1 MHDPLATR
9 PSESPPFGESHRTG
23 EYSPDTSRGGAD
35 SSARDPDCTTSAESP
50 SAGHSA
56 DTPVTGFE
64 ILEELGRG
72 GMGVVYRAR
81 QAKLNRVVALKMILA
96 GDRAGERDLIRFLVE
111 AEAIAAVRHAHVVQ
125 VYEYGESA
133 GRPYMAL
140 EYCGG
145 GTLAGRLKAGAIP
158 PRESAELLSRIARG
172 VAAAH
177 HLGIVHRDLKPANV
191 FFDDAGSP
199 KVADFGLAKRA
210 AGADLTQTNA
220 VMGTP
225 AYMSPE
231 QAKGETKFVGP
242 QADVWALGVILYEC
256 LTGARPFV
264 GDDTWTI
271 IRAVIESEPR
281 VPRRLVPGVPRDLE
295 LICLKCLAKDSRDR
309 YSAAGELATDLE
321 RWCAGEPV
329 GVRRAGW
336 LERTAKW
343 SKRKPTLAAAYA
355 LSVIS
360 VILIGLATGAIGLW
374 RDADR
379 ARSLA
384 QSALEEAE
392 TARIGEKEAKAQVA
406 FLNYVHA
413 VDLALREYQANNL
426 ERARELLEACPEE
439 LRGWEWRHVHRL
451 CHADLVTLE
460 LPSTKLDGLALS
472 PDGKRIATGAAD
484 GVARIWNAADGAL
497 LQEFKGHSDK
507 MTLVAF
513 STDGARVVAGSD
525 DKTARIWDVASG
537 RSRADLKGHREF
549 VHGAAFSRDG
559 TRVVTGSFDHEA
571 RIWTA
576 EGDLLATLVG
586 HADVIDGVQYSPDG
600 MRILT
605 ASRDKTARIWDAE
618 GKPLHVLRHNG
629 ALYGAV
635 YSPDGTRIATACHDG
650 SAAIWD
656 STTGRRLFALP
667 GHSSRVSV
675 VAFSP
680 DGRTLA
686 TGSYDNTARLWNTAD
701 GVLRAKLEGH
711 SDCVE
716 TLAFSPDGSR
726 LATGSWDKTIRLWDT
741 EHGTS
746 AGLVLGHTDR
756 VWHLAFFPD
765 GARLVSSSEDG
776 SVRVW
781 EVDHRERVILR
792 GHRTMVQDT
801 DFNSDGSRIA
811 TGSHDGSTRIW
822 DARTGR
828 MIFELVGHEARV
840 DLVQWSKDDSR
851 LLTLSDDRTARIWD
865 TAAGRAVSVLRGHEG
880 DIHAADISRD
890 SSRVATASE
899 DGSAAIWDAAT
910 GSLLHRLKHPVP
922 VNFVEFLPDRPFI
935 ATAADDHRIRLFDM
949 ATGEPRGSLDGT
961 DGTRMRSL
969 EVSPD
974 GRRIAAL
981 ATDDTVHLWDVESR
995 VCIARLPADA
1005 PDATTI
1011 RFSPDGSKLI
1021 VGANEGRAS
1030 IWDVSAGQ
1038 KLAVFTGH
1046 RDDVTSACFS
1056 PDGAR
1061 VLTASRDH
1069 TARVWHAATGMLM
1082 LTLPGHEGQLLSARF
1097 HPDGD
1102 RIDTAAYLK
1111 MNDQSTMMVR
1121 IIRYESRPANVGLK
1135 RK

>member
-9 PSESPPFGESHRTG
+9 LSESPPFGESNRTG
-23 EYSPDTSRGGAD
+23 EYSPDTSHAGAD

-50 SAGHSA
+50 SAVRSA

-81 QAKLNRVVALKMILA
+81 QAKLNRIVALKMILA
-96 GDRAGERDLIRFLVE
+96 GDRAGERDLIRFLAE
-111 AEAIAAVRHAHVVQ
+111 AEAIAAVRHPHVVQ
-125 VYEYGESA
+125 VFEYGESA
-133 GRPYMAL
+133 GRPFMAL

-199 KVADFGLAKRA
+199 KVADFGLAKRE

-295 LICLKCLAKDSRDR
+295 LICLKCLAKDSRER
-309 YSAAGELATDLE
+309 YTSAGELATDLE

-329 GVRRAGW
+329 GVRPAGW

-355 LSVIS
+355 LSGVS
-360 VILIGLATGAIGLW
+360 LVLIGLATGAIWLW
-374 RDADR
+374 RDADL
-379 ARSLA
+379 ARGRA
-384 QSALEEAE
+384 QSALDEAE
-392 TARIGEKEAKAQVA
+392 SARIGEKEAKAQVA

-413 VDLALREYQANNL
+413 VDLALREHQANNL
-426 ERARELLEACPEE
+426 ERARELLDACPEE

-451 CHADLVTLE
+451 CHADLATLE

-484 GVARIWNAADGAL
+484 GVPRIWNASDGTL
-497 LQEFKGHSDK
+497 LHELRGHTDK
-507 MTLVAF
+507 VTHAAF
-513 STDGARVVAGSD
+513 SRDGSRLVTSSD
-525 DKTARIWDVASG
+525 DKTARIWEVATG
-537 RSRADLKGHREF
+537 RFRAELKGHREF
-549 VHGAAFSRDG
+549 VHRAAFSPDG
-559 TRVVTGSFDHEA
+559 ARVVTASFDHEA
-571 RIWTA
+571 RVWTVD
-576 EGDLLATLVG
+576 GNLLARLVG
-586 HADVIDGVQYSPDG
+586 HAGAIIDAQYSPDG
-600 MRILT
+600 ARIIT
-605 ASRDKTARIWDAE
+605 VSRDKTARIWGSGGE
-618 GKPLHVLRHNG
+618 LLHVLRHSTEV
-629 ALYGAV
+629 YGAACN
-635 YSPDGTRIATACHDG
+635 PDGTRIATACHDG
-650 SAAIWD
+650 TAVIWD
-656 STTGRRLFALP
+656 AATGKQLFALA
-667 GHSSRVSV
+667 GHAARVSV

-686 TGSYDNTARLWNTAD
+686 TGSYDNTARLWNAAD
-701 GVLRAKLEGH
+701 GTLRSKLDGH
-711 SDCVE
+711 LDCVE
-716 TLAFSPDGSR
+716 TLVFSPDGSK
-726 LATGSWDKTIRLWDT
+726 LATGSWDKTIRLWET
-741 EHGTS
+741 ALGEN
-746 AGLVLGHTDR
+746 AGVVLGHTDR
-756 VWHLAFFPD
+756 VWDLAFSPD
-765 GARLVSSSEDG
+765 GGKLVSSSEDG

-781 EVDHRERVILR
+781 EIDHRERVILR
-792 GHRTMVQDT
+792 GHRSILHDAE
-801 DFNSDGSRIA
+801 FNPDGSRIA
-811 TGSHDGSTRIW
+811 TASQDGTARIW
-822 DARTGR
+822 DARSGR
-828 MIFELVGHEARV
+828 MQFELVGHEERI
-840 DLVQWSKDDSR
+840 DLVQWCRDDSR
-851 LLTLSDDRTARIWD
+851 LLTVSEDRTARIWD
-865 TAAGRAVSVLRGHEG
+865 TATGRAVAVLKGHEG

-890 SSRVATASE
+890 SRRVATASE
-899 DGSAAIWDAAT
+899 DGSAGIWDAGT
-910 GSLLHRLKHPVP
+910 GARVHHLKHPVA
-922 VNFVEFLPDRPFI
+922 VNFVEFLPGGQLI
-935 ATAADDHRIRLFDM
+935 ATAADDHRIRLFDV
-949 ATGEPRGSLDGT
+949 ATGEPRGSLDGS
-961 DGTRMRSL
+961 DGNRMRFF

-974 GRRIAAL
+974 GRRIAGVA
-981 ATDDTVHLWDVESR
+981 DDDSVHVWDVESR
-995 VCIARLPADA
+995 ERLVVLPADA
-1005 PDATTI
+1005 PDVNAI
-1011 RFSPDGSKLI
+1011 GFSPDGSKLI
-1021 VGANEGRAS
+1021 VAANQGKAAIRDASTGR
-1030 IWDVSAGQ
+1030 
-1038 KLAVFTGH
+1038 KLADLAGH
-1046 RDDVTSACFS
+1046 RDDVTSARFS
-1056 PDGAR
+1056 PDGTR

-1069 TARVWHAATGMLM
+1069 TARVWHADNGTLM
-1082 LTLPGHEGQLLSARF
+1082 LTLPGHEGQLLHARF
-1097 HPDGD
+1097 NPAGD

-1121 IIRYESRPANVGLK
+1121 IIRYESRPVNAGFK
-1135 RK
+1135 SK